1 MDLAIVEEGNS
12 KIAVSLMDNVVKTFD
27 LGTGEEIPVD
37 ETRKSIKSPP
47 MWEFDAVE
55 KVERDYASTSVL
67 TAYDRYVFVG
77 TTAPSLQIWRRP
89 LASRHGHND
98 FVPPPLPPLESR
110 EDDRRSSARLESTTT
125 LLAQELRQRCLPLA
139 LNAHD
144 VPPEACLADP
154 ILRPGMSLQSAPG
167 TAGRCVRHTK
177 SSRREDYSRQ
187 ADARRC

>member
-98 FVPPPLPPLESR
+98 FVPPPLPPLE
-110 EDDRRSSARLESTTT
+110 
-125 LLAQELRQRCLPLA
+125 LRQRCLPLA

-154 ILRPGMSLQSAPG
+154 ILRPGMSLQSA
-167 TAGRCVRHTK
+167 
-177 SSRREDYSRQ
+177 RQ
-187 ADARRC
+187 ALEADRNRWALRAPHEVLKA